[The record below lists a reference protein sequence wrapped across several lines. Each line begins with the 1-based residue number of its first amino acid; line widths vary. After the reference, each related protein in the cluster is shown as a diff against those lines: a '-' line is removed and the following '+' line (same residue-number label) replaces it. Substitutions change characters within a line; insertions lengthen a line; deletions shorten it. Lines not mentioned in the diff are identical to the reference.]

1 MLGTDHI
8 AYIAGIFDGEG
19 SLHIKRSPEKKKT
32 HKGNPKKLKWISK
45 PWDQIQ
51 ESIVNTHNHFI
62 SCLNKK
68 RVHDTSGADNIK
80 SLSLVFASY
89 QSNKHRKEIQ
99 LNEK

>member
-1 MLGTDHI
+1 MKINEYFH
-8 AYIAGIFDGEG
+8 
-19 SLHIKRSPEKKKT
+19 KKGLKKL

-62 SCLNKK
+62 TCLNMK
-68 RVHDTSGADNIK
+68 RIHDTSGADNIK